1 MVIEDICGAT
11 TCNMSVRFYT
21 KLAFFAIVASRVVR
35 PLAFLQKAVVSS
47 VAYRVHG
54 MGLPYIASTLMC
66 SGWLLMPIFDRKL
79 DFASSPMNKY
89 TGIFLVHMAIIWF
102 IRITS
107 NLKLIKQENSGYF
120 EQYTGAFHSC
130 FLALQCIVKTSG
142 FK

>member
-47 VAYRVHG
+47 VAYWVHG
-54 MGLPYIASTLMC
+54 MGLPYITSTLVC
-66 SGWLLMPIFDRKL
+66 SGWLLMQIALFDCKL
-79 DFASSPMNKY
+79 VQWIYWDS
-89 TGIFLVHMAIIWF
+89 LVHMAIIWF

-120 EQYTGAFHSC
+120 EQFTGAFHS
-130 FLALQCIVKTSG
+130 FFFALQCILKISG
-142 FK
+142 LN

>member
-54 MGLPYIASTLMC
+54 MGLPYITSTLMC
-66 SGWLLMPIFDRKL
+66 SG
-79 DFASSPMNKY
+79 
-89 TGIFLVHMAIIWF
+89 
-102 IRITS
+102 
-107 NLKLIKQENSGYF
+107 
-120 EQYTGAFHSC
+120 
-130 FLALQCIVKTSG
+130 
-142 FK
+142 